1 MKDISAK
8 VVLSFLIGLII
19 GGAAI
24 WFIFCGCCKKH
35 CEYQCHM
42 TKQQGNHPPPTT
54 IDTTTAKTYFGNY
67 LISPVSIDQF
77 KAFAV
82 NRTQYDAMTL
92 ILNNDNTVKGF
103 RIYMGATDNA
113 GTQRISMVVGF
124 GSPDHYQSIYA
135 ADMEESGPCPFI
147 CDETSPIV
155 PQGK

>member
-1 MKDISAK
+1 MKI
-8 VVLSFLIGLII
+8 
-19 GGAAI
+19 
-24 WFIFCGCCKKH
+24 
-35 CEYQCHM
+35 
-42 TKQQGNHPPPTT
+42 
-54 IDTTTAKTYFGNY
+54 TYFRGLEQLLMDMFDYPQQLHKLANFVMEEQLHKLDY
-67 LISPVSIDQF
+67 LE
-77 KAFAV
+77 K
-82 NRTQYDAMTL
+82 NNLL